1 MSDFFQNIE
10 VDLKKA
16 TESLSDKV
24 YRILEENILNATYP
38 SGTSL
43 SEGDIAIALN
53 VSRSPVREALLR
65 LEAAGL
71 VERAKKGRVV
81 TEVKKTYIEDNFEL
95 WKMVESYGIA
105 LACTRFTEE
114 DIQAI
119 EDALS
124 HLAKCRNSSDALA
137 YREANYAFHA
147 ALVLPCRN
155 NALLSMYKTVLE
167 RVKWA
172 SHYSLEWP
180 SEIEDSVNS
189 HNKIFEAYLNRDA
202 VLVERLAR
210 EHIASAAERVKH
222 KVS

>member
-24 YRILEENILNATYP
+24 CRILEENILNAAYP

-81 TEVKKTYIEDNFEL
+81 TEVKKNYI
-95 WKMVESYGIA
+95 
-105 LACTRFTEE
+105 
-114 DIQAI
+114 
-119 EDALS
+119 
-124 HLAKCRNSSDALA
+124 
-137 YREANYAFHA
+137 EANYAFHA

-189 HNKIFEAYLNRDA
+189 HK
-202 VLVERLAR
+202 
-210 EHIASAAERVKH
+210 
-222 KVS
+222 